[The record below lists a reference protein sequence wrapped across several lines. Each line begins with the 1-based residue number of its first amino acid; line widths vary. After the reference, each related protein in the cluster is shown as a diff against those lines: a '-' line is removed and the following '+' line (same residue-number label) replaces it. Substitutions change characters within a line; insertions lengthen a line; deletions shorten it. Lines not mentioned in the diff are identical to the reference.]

1 MSKAPVRHPHGGV
14 GRQLDTQVQS
24 TESGPEGS
32 QKCRVKV
39 RRWRV
44 CHMPDEHPRVQV
56 RRLSLGNPAMNRYLA
71 LTLPPLELNSSSVKW
86 GHGTNSTVQ
95 ALLLPL

>member
-1 MSKAPVRHPHGGV
+1 MHPNGGI

-24 TESGPEGS
+24 TKSGPEGS

-39 RRWRV
+39 RRWHV
-44 CHMPDEHPRVQV
+44 CHMPEEHPWVQV
-56 RRLSLGNPAMNRYLA
+56 RRLSLANPAMNRDLA
-71 LTLPPLELNSSSVKW
+71 LMLPSLELNSSSVKW
-86 GHGTNSTVQ
+86 GQGTNPTVQ